1 MRKTAA
7 SYDPER
13 ARIARESDFFNPSV
27 FWVRRTS
34 HTEWP
39 DGVRDRCRRS
49 AAVCQP
55 PATSHSFTELRQRH
69 AMTQTSEPRIKT
81 ECGKG
86 KSIGEKGARTTNA
99 EHHAIC
105 DNSEHLRFAT
115 ADLEANAGPGFA
127 QRWRRIGVPAARSAT
142 APQPDARWDEL
153 WMQQI
158 AGATTALL
166 FASLAPAL
174 VMAAL
179 WHTAEVA
186 PIAFVFTFV
195 IALVHAVLLGLPLF
209 LVLRSKGWINA
220 MTCVVL
226 GFAVGAVP
234 HAVMTWPT
242 HHLELHASVFVDSV
256 RTIINGIIT
265 SAGLVD
271 YVKPVIYCG
280 LLGTLG
286 GLAFRVALI
295 CSGTRTEP
303 RV

>member
-1 MRKTAA
+1 
-7 SYDPER
+7 
-13 ARIARESDFFNPSV
+13 
-27 FWVRRTS
+27 
-34 HTEWP
+34 
-39 DGVRDRCRRS
+39 
-49 AAVCQP
+49 
-55 PATSHSFTELRQRH
+55 
-69 AMTQTSEPRIKT
+69 MTQTLEPGIKSKHNN
-81 ECGKG
+81 GKWSG
-86 KSIGEKGARTTNA
+86 GHGARTTNA
-99 EHHAIC
+99 AHR
-105 DNSEHLRFAT
+105 SL
-115 ADLEANAGPGFA
+115 G
-127 QRWRRIGVPAARSAT
+127 IGVPASRSAT
-142 APQPDARWDEL
+142 APQPNARWDEL

-166 FASLAPAL
+166 FAALAPAL

-195 IALVHAVLLGLPLF
+195 IALGHAVLLGLPLF
-209 LVLRSKGWINA
+209 LVFRSKGWINV

-234 HAVMTWPT
+234 DGVMTWPT
-242 HHLELHASVFVDSV
+242 HHLELHTSAFVDSV

-280 LLGTLG
+280 LLGALG
-286 GLAFRVALI
+286 GLAFWVALI
-295 CSGTRTEP
+295 CSCTRTEP